1 MTGEAAGT
9 CGFRF
14 QLSFTAA
21 ARSFMI
27 DGVGQA
33 GEGEIEREREWPV
46 RLSITSKQLLS
57 LSDL

>member
-1 MTGEAAGT
+1 MRRGGERELTGEAAGT

-27 DGVGQA
+27 DGVRQA
-33 GEGEIEREREWPV
+33 GMRGE
-46 RLSITSKQLLS
+46 SGQLGCR
-57 LSDL
+57 